1 MTIDDIT
8 SVFTSDRDSY
18 TQWCK
23 QFSNM
28 VRMGCGLTHMYP
40 VLDTFVRNNPTT
52 YAKFKD
58 DNIGS
63 AKYILLMELLDY
75 YMNEMVETYGGKVSS
90 GAGAGLGMRNFVDE
104 YNSLAA
110 SSATKER
117 NTNKAHTFAVAY
129 GDNNPIV
136 EETKMSNTI
145 NSLKDTA
152 VTSVHVVFGTVIT
165 SDTPDSFFID
175 LMRKL
180 KGDIDALA
188 DVLDSNK
195 MKANSL
201 ELIANRQAIVKLFDS
216 RT

>member
-1 MTIDDIT
+1 
-8 SVFTSDRDSY
+8 
-18 TQWCK
+18 
-23 QFSNM
+23 
-28 VRMGCGLTHMYP
+28 
-40 VLDTFVRNNPTT
+40 
-52 YAKFKD
+52 
-58 DNIGS
+58 
-63 AKYILLMELLDY
+63 
-75 YMNEMVETYGGKVSS
+75 
-90 GAGAGLGMRNFVDE
+90 
-104 YNSLAA
+104 
-110 SSATKER
+110 
-117 NTNKAHTFAVAY
+117 
-129 GDNNPIV
+129 
-136 EETKMSNTI
+136 MSNTI